1 MWEGRHWFL
10 HPALCTLTDK
20 TSHLFSL
27 CWPFPQEICSLN
39 CLSSNCF
46 LLQSAIV
53 LSQVFFSF
61 DFSPLCLG
69 PNMTDKLPD
78 CFETLITGVRHG
90 GRTTL
95 VLDTGHWCWRQGQ
108 DNTGTEH
115 WSLELDTG
123 RITLV
128 LDIGHWNWTLGIGV
142 GDRGHPADSTGERD
156 WSCQDFSTPQLP
168 KATTHHT
175 LGLLFP
181 RGVRQPKLDSSHLA

>member
-1 MWEGRHWFL
+1 
-10 HPALCTLTDK
+10 
-20 TSHLFSL
+20 
-27 CWPFPQEICSLN
+27 
-39 CLSSNCF
+39 
-46 LLQSAIV
+46 
-53 LSQVFFSF
+53 
-61 DFSPLCLG
+61 
-69 PNMTDKLPD
+69 MTDKLPD

-156 WSCQDFSTPQLP
+156 
-168 KATTHHT
+168 
-175 LGLLFP
+175 
-181 RGVRQPKLDSSHLA
+181 